1 MEKYRQ
7 LSAALKIEY
16 CNITLKAHYITNEH
30 AMLQKGNNSKCTEYL
45 LPHAVMK
52 PDVTDISI
60 TVRFSQY
67 IQCRNTRIHNR
78 SHKIVGREGVES
90 RDRPHR
96 PFPLWVLK
104 ALFQQNCK
112 I

>member
-16 CNITLKAHYITNEH
+16 CNGTLKAHYITNEH

-52 PDVTDISI
+52 PDVTDILI
-60 TVRFSQY
+60 TVRY
-67 IQCRNTRIHNR
+67 PIHPVQK
-78 SHKIVGREGVES
+78 H
-90 RDRPHR
+90 PH
-96 PFPLWVLK
+96 P
-104 ALFQQNCK
+104 QQKPQDCGPERGG